1 MDCAKGVVGL
11 QEQNIRAALEKLRA
25 QKLRR
30 VDLHRLLDSIDGG
43 KNDTEIAQQFNVDE
57 DDVKLI
63 RRVLRE

>member
-1 MDCAKGVVGL
+1 L

>member
-1 MDCAKGVVGL
+1 M

-43 KNDTEIAQQFNVDE
+43 KNDAEIAQQFNVDE
-57 DDVKLI
+57 ADVKLI